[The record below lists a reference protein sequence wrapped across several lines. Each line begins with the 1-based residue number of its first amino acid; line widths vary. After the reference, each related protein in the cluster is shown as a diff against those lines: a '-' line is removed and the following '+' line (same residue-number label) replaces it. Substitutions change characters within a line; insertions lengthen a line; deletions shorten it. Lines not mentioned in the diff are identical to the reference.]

1 MIVYRKAEV
10 SDFEAIHRLNYETFV
25 EEIPQHPS
33 NPERRLVDKF
43 HEENTYWIGEV
54 DGEVVAMCA
63 LRGKRP
69 FSLEQKGVR
78 IPEGNWLE
86 IRLLAVTKPYRRNRT
101 FAGLM
106 RAVID
111 DATEREV
118 DGIVISG
125 TTREQVLY
133 RRFGFVPFAD
143 PIGPEEARYVP
154 MVLTRSA
161 FYESKS
167 ASILRPKSLLA
178 GPVECSERVRERL
191 SMQPRPHRSNETG
204 RVLEAVQQKLA
215 ERIGLPHVYTLLGSG
230 TVANDAVAARLDG
243 HGLIFNAGEFGERLI
258 DHARR
263 VGLSF
268 DVVSVDQ
275 EGQWDISQLERIAP
289 DWVWTVHCE
298 TSLGIFINLDPL
310 HTWQGIIAI
319 DAISAVGTLVYDY
332 SFADYV
338 TFSSGKALRNAPG
351 LAFVAMKH
359 PAIATPHTAR
369 YLDLSL
375 YQPIAFTQSEPLL
388 AAMAIALDELTEE
401 EVVSHSVKMNTLLN
415 ALQENGLTV
424 DVCPAQSPGIIT
436 IRVPCELSSVELG
449 RQLSYQGYL
458 VQYESNYLKRANV
471 IQVSTMGWTT
481 PRMMRDV
488 GAYIAQWIRQKTA
501 TSESDGSLIL
511 ESLGVPNDESFV
523 RGVSN

>member
-1 MIVYRKAEV
+1 MIVYRKAEA
-10 SDFEAIHRLNYETFV
+10 SDFDAIHRLNYETFV
-25 EEIPQHPS
+25 EEIPQHPP

-43 HEENTYWIGEV
+43 HEANTYWIGET
-54 DGEVVAMCA
+54 DGEVIAMCA
-63 LRGKRP
+63 LRGERP

-78 IPEGNWLE
+78 IPEGEWLE
-86 IRLLAVTKPYRRNRT
+86 IRLLAVKKAYRRNRT

-133 RRFGFVPFAD
+133 HRFGFVPFAD

-154 MVLTRSA
+154 MMLTRTA
-161 FYESKS
+161 FYESRS
-167 ASILRPKSLLA
+167 ASTLRSKSLLA
-178 GPVECSERVRERL
+178 GPVECSERVRTRL
-191 SMQPRPHRSNETG
+191 SRQPRPHRSNETK
-204 RVLEAVQQKLA
+204 RMLEAVQQKLTGI
-215 ERIGLPHVYTLLGSG
+215 IGLPYVYTLLGSG
-230 TVANDAVAARLDG
+230 TVANDAVAVQLVG
-243 HGLIFNAGEFGERLI
+243 QGVILNAGEFGERLI

-263 VGLSF
+263 AGLAF
-268 DVVSVDQ
+268 DVITVD
-275 EGQWDISQLERIAP
+275 GDGRWDRTQFERIAP

-298 TSLGIFINLDPL
+298 TSHGVLIDLEPL
-310 HTWQGIIAI
+310 QTWQGIVAI
-319 DAISAVGTLVYDY
+319 DAISAVGTFAYDY
-332 SFADYV
+332 GFANYV

-359 PAIATPHTAR
+359 RADAIRNVPR

-388 AAMAIALDELTEE
+388 SAMAVALDELTEE
-401 EVVSHSVKMNTLLN
+401 EVASHEEKLLVLVN
-415 ALQENGLTV
+415 SLHENGLHIELS
-424 DVCPAQSPGIIT
+424 PAQSPGILT
-436 IRVPCELSSVELG
+436 IPIPSTQSSIALG
-449 RQLSYQGYL
+449 KQLSYQGYL
-458 VQYESNYLKRANV
+458 VQYESDYLKRANV

-481 PRMMRDV
+481 PRMMRDA
-488 GAYIAQWIRQKTA
+488 GAYIAQWIQQKTA